1 MFRKV
6 YLFFSWLF
14 YGYFGL
20 QKQRKESVRSRIL
33 RFSFRFFIF
42 YIAILFLWSLFHLH
56 YEALLWQISLRIGYL
71 ITNLPIGSPEL
82 NLQDKLFCHIG
93 NLIVFPNTGWYTV
106 CTITAVPLLL
116 ASSGIEW
123 DKRLEMITIGIFI
136 LFFFQILCVFVGMYG
151 WLYTNYPGWLSEERA
166 KVYEIILYQQSHA
179 RMVCWV
185 NHFFKVFFR
194 HVVTLGV
201 SIGLLSYYKKGS
213 IGSFIEIFL

>member
-1 MFRKV
+1 
-6 YLFFSWLF
+6 
-14 YGYFGL
+14 
-20 QKQRKESVRSRIL
+20 
-33 RFSFRFFIF
+33 
-42 YIAILFLWSLFHLH
+42 
-56 YEALLWQISLRIGYL
+56 
-71 ITNLPIGSPEL
+71 
-82 NLQDKLFCHIG
+82 
-93 NLIVFPNTGWYTV
+93 
-106 CTITAVPLLL
+106 
-116 ASSGIEW
+116 
-123 DKRLEMITIGIFI
+123 MITIGIFI